1 MFQPCLLIYAISL
14 NIQGQNFLGVVCR
27 GGVGCIACYYLSQI
41 FFVTWVGAG
50 LSVDGGVEE
59 VRSRLTRR
67 RTRCLR
73 CFSLSWP
80 ALGAAAV
87 VEYEL

>member
-27 GGVGCIACYYLSQI
+27 GGVGCIGCYYLSQI

-50 LSVDGGVEE
+50 LSVERVED
-59 VRSRLTRR
+59 
-67 RTRCLR
+67 
-73 CFSLSWP
+73 
-80 ALGAAAV
+80 
-87 VEYEL
+87 ELPLDTYMDPTDYIFASNDEFD